1 MSVNVLTYPG
11 LERRDYTR
19 SGPVVTQPSR
29 LVSVL
34 ALAVATSGV
43 ALPAWAGA
51 PSPPALA
58 DARAA
63 RARSTLSTTPAAKPA
78 DACVGLRLAPEAR
91 TPFAPGEELI
101 YDLSVS
107 GLYLGKVELK
117 VGRPRVIDGRRTE
130 SFFGRARTSGF
141 ASALKSFAGRY
152 MTVVEP
158 ELYHP
163 VELRSEATYGED
175 ARQEAARFT
184 RDFRELRTTY
194 RTLGKTAQRSYSRD
208 APVYDMLTLLYHSR
222 RLPLKPGAT
231 LCQEVYADKRL
242 WRADAQVVGVEQLA
256 TPMGDKAVLKVAT
269 QWKRLP
275 HPDFN
280 PKNEPPWFDVDIY
293 YTNDTYRAPV
303 AFVARTKDF
312 TARGDLVR
320 WATADRATEASG
332 WDF

>member
-1 MSVNVLTYPG
+1 MWA
-11 LERRDYTR
+11 
-19 SGPVVTQPSR
+19 
-29 LVSVL
+29 LVAATS
-34 ALAVATSGV
+34 ALAG
-43 ALPAWAGA
+43 PAWAAA

-63 RARSTLSTTPAAKPA
+63 RARATTDTPKAPPAA

-91 TPFAPGEELI
+91 TPFGPGEELV

-117 VGRPRVIDGRRTE
+117 VGRPRVIEGRRTE

-152 MTVVEP
+152 MAVVEP
-158 ELYHP
+158 QLYHP
-163 VELRSEATYGED
+163 LELRSEATYGDD

-184 RDFRELRTTY
+184 RDFRELRTTF
-194 RTLGKTAQRSYSRD
+194 RTLGKTAQRSYTRD

-222 RLPLKPGAT
+222 RLPLTPGAK

-242 WRADAQVVGVEQLA
+242 WRADAQVVGVEQLS
-256 TPMGDKAVLKVAT
+256 TPMGDKAALKVAT

-280 PKNEPPWFDVDIY
+280 PKNEAPWFDVDIY
-293 YTNDTYRAPV
+293 YSNDVYRAPL

>member
-1 MSVNVLTYPG
+1 MNVLTYRG

-19 SGPVVTQPSR
+19 SGPRVTQPRTSP
-29 LVSVL
+29 LL
-34 ALAVATSGV
+34 ALVATASLV
-43 ALPAWAGA
+43 APPAWAAA

-63 RARSTLSTTPAAKPA
+63 RTRGAVPISPAPPRA
-78 DACVGLRLAPEAR
+78 DACLGLRLAPEAR
-91 TPFAPGEELI
+91 IPFTPGEELV

-107 GLYLGKVELK
+107 GLSLGKVELK

-141 ASALKSFAGRY
+141 AAALKSFAGRY

-163 VELRSEATYGED
+163 LELRSEATYGDD

-184 RDFRELRTTY
+184 RDFRELRTTF
-194 RTLGKTAQRSYSRD
+194 RTMGKTAKRSYTRD

-222 RLPLKPGAT
+222 RLALKPGT
-231 LCQEVYADKRL
+231 KLCQEVYADKRL
-242 WRADAQVVGVEQLA
+242 WRADAQVVGVESLA
-256 TPMGDKAVLKVAT
+256 TPMGDKVVLKVAT

-280 PKNEPPWFDVDIY
+280 PKNEAPWFDVDIY